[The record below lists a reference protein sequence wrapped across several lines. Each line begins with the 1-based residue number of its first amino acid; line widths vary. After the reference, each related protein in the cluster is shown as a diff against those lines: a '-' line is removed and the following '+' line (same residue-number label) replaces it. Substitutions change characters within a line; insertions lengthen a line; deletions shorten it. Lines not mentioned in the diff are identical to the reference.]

1 MISGEY
7 RYIAQDKVIFGRPAA
22 TVVAEQAQA
31 RGAGRVF
38 VVSSKSLSR
47 KTGVVE
53 GVMKA
58 LGGQCAGLFDE
69 CIEHTPRESVIAL
82 VQRLRETGADLVVTI
97 GGGTP
102 IDTVKVALL
111 CLEVGARTV
120 ADLDNWHVR
129 VNPDGS
135 RHVPTV
141 PMGKLRQIAIPT
153 TLSGAEFSDLGGCT
167 DVAKGI
173 KQGFTAPGVCPVVV
187 ILDPTFTVHTPER
200 LWLSTGIRA
209 VDHAVE
215 AVCSINAQPLTDA
228 TCLEALRRLGG
239 SLARTRENPDDMEAR
254 LDCQLGV
261 WLAAG
266 SINRTEYGASH
277 GMGHVLGGAYGT
289 PHGITSCVLLPGVL
303 AFNRPATGP
312 QQKRIAE
319 ALGATDAAE
328 GVRALIAS
336 LGLPTRL
343 REILPDKSRFAELAQ
358 KSLANQW
365 VRTNPVRIDTEE
377 QALKVL
383 EAAW

>member
-1 MISGEY
+1 MIAGEY
-7 RYIAQDKVIFGRPAA
+7 RYIAQEKVIFGRPAA
-22 TVVAEQAQA
+22 EVVAQQAVQRA
-31 RGAGRVF
+31 AERVF

-47 KTGVVE
+47 KTPVVDE
-53 GVMKA
+53 AKAA
-58 LGGQCAGLFDE
+58 LGARCAGLFDE
-69 CIEHTPRESVIAL
+69 CVEHTPRESVIAL
-82 VQRLRETGADLVVTI
+82 TNRLRETKADLVVTI

-111 CLEVGARTV
+111 CLEVGATTT

-129 VNPDGS
+129 VNADGS
-135 RHVPTV
+135 GFVPPV
-141 PMGKLRQIAIPT
+141 PMGRVRQIAIPT

-167 DVAKGI
+167 DVARGI

-187 ILDPTFTVHTPER
+187 ALDPAFTVHTPER
-200 LWLSTGIRA
+200 LWLSTGVRS

-215 AVCSINAQPLTDA
+215 AICSINAQPMTDA
-228 TCLEALRRLGG
+228 LCLEALRKLGG
-239 SLARTRENPDDMEAR
+239 ALKRTRDNPDDLDAR

-261 WLAAG
+261 WLASS
-266 SINRTEYGASH
+266 SINRAEYGASH

-303 AFNRPATGP
+303 AFNRAATQD
-312 QQKRIAE
+312 QQQRIAA
-319 ALGATDAAE
+319 ALGAGDAAD
-328 GVRALIAS
+328 GVRDLIAS

-343 REILPDKSRFAELAQ
+343 RDILPDKNRFAELAQ

-365 VRTNPVRIDTEE
+365 VRTNPVRIDTQE

-383 EAAW
+383 EACW

>member
-1 MISGEY
+1 MIAGEY
-7 RYIAQDKVIFGRPAA
+7 RYIAQEKVIFGRPAA
-22 TVVAEQAQA
+22 ETVAQQATL

-38 VVSSKSLSR
+38 VVSTKSLSR
-47 KTGVVE
+47 KTPVVAE
-53 GVMKA
+53 VMKA
-58 LGGQCAGLFDE
+58 LGARCAGLFDE
-69 CIEHTPRESVIAL
+69 CVEHTPRESVIAL
-82 VQRLRETGADLVVTI
+82 VSRLRESKADLVVTI

-111 CLEVGARTV
+111 CLEAGAKTT
-120 ADLDNWHVR
+120 ADLDEWHVR
-129 VNPDGS
+129 VKPDGS
-135 RHVPTV
+135 REIPAV
-141 PMGKLRQIAIPT
+141 PMGKVRQIAIPT

-187 ILDPTFTVHTPER
+187 VLDPAFTAYTPER
-200 LWLSTGIRA
+200 LWLSTGVRS

-215 AVCSINAQPLTDA
+215 AVCSINAQPMTDA
-228 TCLEALRRLGG
+228 LCLEALRKLGG
-239 SLARTRENPDDMEAR
+239 ALKRTRDNPDDLAAR
-254 LDCQLGV
+254 LDCQLAV
-261 WLAAG
+261 WLASS

-303 AFNRPATGP
+303 AFNRKATEA
-312 QQKRIAE
+312 QQARIAG
-319 ALGATDAAE
+319 ALGADDAAQ

-343 REILPDKSRFAELAQ
+343 RDVLPDKSRFAELAQ

-365 VRTNPVRIDTEE
+365 VRTNPVRIDSEE
-377 QALKVL
+377 QALKLL
-383 EAAW
+383 EACW